1 MSAETNANV
10 FVGLMSGTS
19 LDGITAAAATFE
31 PHGAG
36 VTPTLLA
43 QAHRPFTPEERER
56 LLDAMHGGTAR
67 DYCRLSVDLAHWLAD
82 AAELAITAA
91 GVPRSQVRAVV
102 SHGQTL
108 WHEPG
113 HSTWQ
118 LGQPAVIAERLDVDV
133 ISDVRARDVAAGGQG
148 APLVSVADI
157 LCFAHATEWRV
168 LQNLGGI
175 GNLTLVPPAGAAGDS
190 MAFDTGPGVVI
201 IDGIVRT
208 LVPSLLYDTD
218 GALARQGTPITNVV
232 SAMLTHPYF
241 DAPPPKTTGREWFS
255 TDYIAQFITA
265 CRDAHP
271 EASVADVVA
280 TAVSFTAES
289 IADQVARFVH
299 VPFTEFVIAGGGGE
313 NPSLVTAIDAAMR
326 TRLGSR
332 APRVCRFSDL
342 FFDGGAKEC
351 VAFALLGWLHV
362 NGRAGNVP
370 SSTGARGPRVLGSLT
385 PARTHA

>member
-1 MSAETNANV
+1 MNDSPQPDV

-31 PHGAG
+31 AVGAQ

-43 QAHRPFTPEERER
+43 QAHRPFSVSERAR
-56 LLDAMHGGTAR
+56 LLDAMQGGAAR
-67 DYCRLSVDLAHWLAD
+67 DYCRLSVDLAHWLSD

-91 GVPRSQVRAVV
+91 GVPRARVRAVV

-133 ISDVRARDVAAGGQG
+133 ISDLRARDVAAGGQG
-148 APLVSVADI
+148 APLVSVADV

-168 LQNLGGI
+168 LQNIGGI
-175 GNLTLVPPAGAAGDS
+175 GNLTLVPPAGSTAS
-190 MAFDTGPGVVI
+190 SVAFDTGPGVVI
-201 IDGIVRT
+201 IDGVVRT

-232 SAMLTHPYF
+232 SAMLAHPYF
-241 DAPPPKTTGREWFS
+241 EALPPKTTGREWFS
-255 TDYIAQFITA
+255 TDYISEFIAA
-265 CRDAHP
+265 CRDANP
-271 EASVADVVA
+271 QASVADVVA
-280 TAVSFTAES
+280 TAVSFTAQS

-299 VPFTEFVIAGGGGE
+299 TPFSEFVIAGGGGD
-313 NPSLVTAIDAAMR
+313 NPSLVSAIDASLR
-326 TRLGSR
+326 ERLGSS
-332 APRVCRFSDL
+332 APRVRRFADL
-342 FFDGGAKEC
+342 FFDGGAKES

-362 NGRAGNVP
+362 HGRAGNVP
-370 SSTGARGPRVLGSLT
+370 SSTGARGPRILGTFT
-385 PARTHA
+385 PARTRA

>member
-1 MSAETNANV
+1 MSASPQADV

-19 LDGITAAAATFE
+19 LDGITAAAATFRE
-31 PHGAG
+31 DGAR
-36 VTPTLLA
+36 VVPTLLA
-43 QAHRPFTPEERER
+43 QAHRPFAADERER

-82 AAELAITAA
+82 AAEMAITAS
-91 GVPRSQVRAVV
+91 GVSRARVRAIV

-133 ISDVRARDVAAGGQG
+133 ISDLRARDVAAGGQG
-148 APLVSVADI
+148 APLVSVADV
-157 LCFAHATEWRV
+157 LCFAHDTEWRV

-175 GNLTLVPPAGAAGDS
+175 GNLTLVPPAGS
-190 MAFDTGPGVVI
+190 LESSVAFDTGPGVVI
-201 IDGIVRT
+201 IDGVVRA
-208 LVPSLLYDTD
+208 LLPSLLYDVD
-218 GALARQGTPITNVV
+218 GALARQGTPITHVV

-241 DAPPPKTTGREWFS
+241 DSPPPKTTGREWFS
-255 TDYIAQFITA
+255 TDYISQFIAA
-265 CRDAHP
+265 CRDAHQQ
-271 EASVADVVA
+271 ASVADVVA

-299 VPFTEFVIAGGGGE
+299 APFSEFVIAGGGGD
-313 NPSLVTAIDAAMR
+313 NPSLVSAIDTSLR
-326 TRLGSR
+326 SRLGGS
-332 APRVCRFSDL
+332 APNVRRFSDL
-342 FFDGGAKEC
+342 FFDGGAKES

-362 NGRAGNVP
+362 HGRAGNVP
-370 SSTGARGPRVLGSLT
+370 SSTGARAPRILGSLT